1 MRVRKRI
8 RLLMGVIFSLL
19 LTGMITGGS
28 VQAADKKVAKVA
40 LGGAHSAA
48 IATDGSL
55 WMWGSN
61 DSGALGN
68 GKKGNDLCEGTPI
81 KVLDNVVSVSLSTG
95 STYDAHSGAVTR
107 DGSLY
112 MWGCNSSG
120 QLGDGTT
127 TDQLK
132 PKKVLTG
139 VSQVVLGHRKTA
151 AIKTDGSLWV
161 CGSNENNGLGAN
173 GNQKKFVKI
182 LDDVVQVDFGSSH
195 GAALKRDGS
204 IWMWGNDTNGQLCGI
219 NGSPKKLEGMTD
231 VKQISL
237 GHNHSGALKTDGS
250 LWMW

>member
-81 KVLDNVVSVSLSTG
+81 KVLDNVVL
-95 STYDAHSGAVTR
+95 
-107 DGSLY
+107 
-112 MWGCNSSG
+112 
-120 QLGDGTT
+120 
-127 TDQLK
+127 
-132 PKKVLTG
+132 VLC
-139 VSQVVLGHRKTA
+139 QEK
-151 AIKTDGSLWV
+151 
-161 CGSNENNGLGAN
+161 
-173 GNQKKFVKI
+173 
-182 LDDVVQVDFGSSH
+182 VQVKSELFLQPGSV
-195 GAALKRDGS
+195 
-204 IWMWGNDTNGQLCGI
+204 N
-219 NGSPKKLEGMTD
+219 
-231 VKQISL
+231 
-237 GHNHSGALKTDGS
+237 
-250 LWMW
+250 